1 MTDLTTANRDGV
13 TVYAVSG
20 RLDLVAGPKLK
31 ALIDETIAGG
41 STFGVIDLGGCDFID
56 SSGLGAV
63 IGGLKRSREA
73 GGDLRIA
80 APAGQVTRAIELMKL
95 DRIFGRYASVDEA
108 LDGFG

>member
-1 MTDLTTANRDGV
+1 MTELTTADRDGV
-13 TVYAVSG
+13 TVYIVTG

-31 ALIDETIAGG
+31 ALIDETVGG
-41 STFGVIDLGGCDFID
+41 GATFGIIDLGACDFID

-80 APAGQVTRAIELMKL
+80 APTGQVTRAIELMKL
-95 DRIFGRYASVDEA
+95 DRIFGRYDTVDEA
-108 LDGFG
+108 RVGFG